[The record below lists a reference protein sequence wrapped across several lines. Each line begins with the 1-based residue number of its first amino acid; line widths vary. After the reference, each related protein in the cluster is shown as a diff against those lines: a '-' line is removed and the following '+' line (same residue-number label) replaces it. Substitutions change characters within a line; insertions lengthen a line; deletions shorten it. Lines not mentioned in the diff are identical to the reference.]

1 MNPIDTNTNL
11 RTSRS
16 DTDSATRRSGQ
27 SNSSSSTNASVDSGP
42 TESAESVSLTQA
54 AADLLALENQLRALP
69 SVDQDRVAE
78 IRQSIEDGSYSVDP
92 QLIVDNLLESDRD
105 LT

>member
-16 DTDSATRRSGQ
+16 DTDSATRRSAQ
-27 SNSSSSTNASVDSGP
+27 AASSGSASATADSGS
-42 TESAESVSLTQA
+42 TESAESISLTQA

-69 SVDQDRVAE
+69 TIDQARVAE

-92 QLIVDNLLESDRD
+92 QRIVDNLLESERD